1 MKFANLSDY
10 VSYLLS
16 RSDWIFTK
24 QEAFQALKG
33 SDAALRNSI
42 KRQVASGK
50 MLRLLK
56 GIYLIIPPEF
66 KNMGFVPPEL
76 FIDDLMKK
84 AAIDYYVGLLSAAS
98 FYGATHQ
105 AAQIFQVMV
114 KRPLKP
120 LKLGSTRVVFYV
132 NKKLQKIPTHKIKT
146 DRGKLNV
153 SSAEATSLDLI
164 RYVSQSGH
172 LNHIA
177 TVLREMSEKIDA
189 DKLEE
194 ILDQYPLVAL
204 QRLGY
209 LFEILNEGHL
219 RNRVEKYVRAK
230 KPQVYSPLTPS
241 KMSSSFEKSPTWH
254 LIINEHVEPD
264 L

>member
-1 MKFANLSDY
+1 MKFVHLSDY

-16 RSDWIFTK
+16 RGDWIFTK
-24 QEAFQALKG
+24 QEALQALKG

-50 MLRLLK
+50 ILRLLK
-56 GIYLIIPPEF
+56 GVYLIIPPEF

-84 AAIDYYVGLLSAAS
+84 AEIDYYVGLLSSAS

-132 NKKLQKIPTHKIKT
+132 NKKLEKIPTHKIKT
-146 DRGKLNV
+146 DQGELTV

-164 RYVSQSGH
+164 RYISQSGH

-177 TVLREMSEKIDA
+177 TVLREMSEKIDP

-194 ILDQYPLVAL
+194 ILDQYPLVVL

-209 LFEILNEGHL
+209 LFEILNDRPL
-219 RNRVEKYVRAK
+219 TNRIEKYVKSK
-230 KPQVYSPLTPS
+230 KPPVYSPLTPG
-241 KMSSSFEKSPTWH
+241 KMTSDFEKSPTWH
-254 LIINEHVEPD
+254 LIINERVEPD

>member
-1 MKFANLSDY
+1 MKFVHLSDY

-16 RSDWIFTK
+16 RGDWVFTK
-24 QEAFQALKG
+24 EETLQTLRG

-42 KRQVASGK
+42 KRQVTSGK
-50 MLRLLK
+50 ILRLLK

-84 AAIDYYVGLLSAAS
+84 AGIEYYVGLLSAAS

-132 NKKLQKIPTHKIKT
+132 NKKLEKIPTHRIKT
-146 DRGKLNV
+146 DRGELTV

-164 RYVSQSGH
+164 RYISQSGH
-172 LNHIA
+172 LNHI
-177 TVLREMSEKIDA
+177 TTILSEMSEKIDA

-194 ILDQYPLVAL
+194 ILDLYPLVAL

-219 RNRVEKYVRAK
+219 RNRVEKYVRTK
-230 KPQVYSPLTPS
+230 KPQVYSSLTPG
-241 KMSSSFEKSPTWH
+241 KMSTSFEKSPTWH
-254 LIINEHVEPD
+254 LIINERVEPD